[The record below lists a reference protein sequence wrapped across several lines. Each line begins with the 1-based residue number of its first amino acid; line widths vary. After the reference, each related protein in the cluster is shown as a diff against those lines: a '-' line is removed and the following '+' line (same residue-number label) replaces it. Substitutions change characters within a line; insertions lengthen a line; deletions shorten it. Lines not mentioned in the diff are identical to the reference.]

1 MKREIALGGLSERVD
16 SAMRVHAARLSLTI
30 ETADEA
36 RRCVALVM
44 AAPRTAAARAEAAR
58 LTDLH
63 PDVPLVL
70 LSRRRQSPATVGRVH
85 ALVAAATDSTTT
97 AIRLLRAA
105 AEASDDYRLRLVG
118 GSPAMRALRAEL
130 HLSASV
136 PSNILLL
143 GETGT
148 GKGVAARALHELSE
162 RTSEPFETVDC
173 TGLAPNLIESELFG
187 HERGAFTGAFERHIG
202 RLERAG
208 RGTLF
213 LDEIGEL
220 EVGLQ
225 TRLLRAL
232 EDRVFERVGG
242 NTLLPLGARIVAATH
257 RDLWTDVAAGRFRR
271 DLLYRLDVLRIQ
283 LPALAERSSDIGA
296 LTHHLVSRAAE
307 RLGRPRPRASPE
319 FIAQL
324 EQRPWPG
331 NIRELA
337 NVLEATV
344 VRSGS
349 NELRIDSLTPRP
361 PFEIARERPPNEC
374 EELSALLVECGGNV
388 ARVARRLGRPR
399 STVRSRISKLGLSRL
414 LERN

>member
-1 MKREIALGGLSERVD
+1 
-16 SAMRVHAARLSLTI
+16 
-30 ETADEA
+30 
-36 RRCVALVM
+36 
-44 AAPRTAAARAEAAR
+44 
-58 LTDLH
+58 
-63 PDVPLVL
+63 
-70 LSRRRQSPATVGRVH
+70 
-85 ALVAAATDSTTT
+85 
-97 AIRLLRAA
+97 
-105 AEASDDYRLRLVG
+105 
-118 GSPAMRALRAEL
+118 MRALRADL
-130 HLSASV
+130 LLSASV
-136 PSNILLL
+136 SSNILLL

-162 RTSEPFETVDC
+162 RTSQPFETVDC
-173 TGLAPNLIESELFG
+173 AGLAPNLIESELFG

-202 RLERAG
+202 KLERAG

-242 NTLLPLGARIVAATH
+242 NTLLPLRARVIAATH
-257 RDLWTDVAAGRFRR
+257 RDLWTDVETGRFRR

-307 RLGRPRPRASPE
+307 RLECPRPRASPD

-324 EQRPWPG
+324 EKRPWPG

-337 NVLEATV
+337 NALEATV

-349 NELRIDSLTPRP
+349 NELRIDSLTPRTR
-361 PFEIARERPPNEC
+361 AGVASERLPDEC
-374 EELSALLVECGGNV
+374 EELSALLIECGGNV
-388 ARVARRLGRPR
+388 SRVARRLGRPR
-399 STVRSRISKLGLSRL
+399 STVRSRISKLGLNRL

>member
-1 MKREIALGGLSERVD
+1 
-16 SAMRVHAARLSLTI
+16 
-30 ETADEA
+30 
-36 RRCVALVM
+36 
-44 AAPRTAAARAEAAR
+44 
-58 LTDLH
+58 
-63 PDVPLVL
+63 
-70 LSRRRQSPATVGRVH
+70 
-85 ALVAAATDSTTT
+85 
-97 AIRLLRAA
+97 
-105 AEASDDYRLRLVG
+105 
-118 GSPAMRALRAEL
+118 MRALRAEL